1 MTIASILIEVVV
13 RFGQILAAP
22 LKNPDMLWI
31 IIPIYLNWI
40 FTDYFQERKG
50 TDFGNAITNGVIQL
64 WVGID
69 WIRQAIKTIEFN
81 ALFITK
87 TIICIISMTWG
98 LLIMVESARAKPIA
112 HYIGRVREISYFM
125 IVATPIFYGV
135 IAPDMITIATIL
147 LFFPI
152 FYGVGEAFDRLLPA
166 PPGEEESLGS
176 ISSDMKMPDM
186 GAGAGMPSMPSM
198 PAGGDFSKMPPMP
211 KF

>member
-1 MTIASILIEVVV
+1 MVIADVLVQVLV

-31 IIPIYLNWI
+31 IIPIYLNWV

-69 WIRQAIKTIEFN
+69 WIRQTIKTIEFN

-87 TIICIISMTWG
+87 TIICVISMIWG

-166 PPGEEESLGS
+166 PPGEEDSLGGV
-176 ISSDMKMPDM
+176 SSDLKMPDM
-186 GAGAGMPSMPSM
+186 GAGAGAMPEM
-198 PAGGDFSKMPPMP
+198 PAGGGMPPMGGMP